1 MTLSTTACCV
11 GQGDATNVN
20 TSSSGSS
27 LESTTAKRPIE
38 NMPSVART
46 PGALSFGSTKKTTSD
61 DHFLP
66 EDESSPISLLSAAS
80 CRDLDDAFGD
90 SSSNTK
96 TKTTSGHRQGSAGD
110 VFSTSARKN
119 LVSGATGWG
128 DEDSSDDDDDL
139 L

>member
-1 MTLSTTACCV
+1 MTLSTTACGV
-11 GQGDATNVN
+11 GQGEDATNVN
-20 TSSSGSS
+20 SSSCGSS

-38 NMPSVART
+38 NLPSGART
-46 PGALSFGSTKKTTSD
+46 PGGATNGSTETTMD
-61 DHFLP
+61 DHFLA

-90 SSSNTK
+90 SPDTK
-96 TKTTSGHRQGSAGD
+96 TKT
-110 VFSTSARKN
+110 TSARKN
-119 LVSGATGWG
+119 LVNGATGWG